1 MSRYLRQFRKMLDD
15 NILENPGQQGFEV
28 KDFEWDV
35 CLRNNA

>member
-15 NILENPGQQGFEV
+15 NILENPGKQGFEV
-28 KDFEWDV
+28 KYFEWYV